1 MQRISWPLLALAVV
15 LLAGG
20 LLIGLRLSGGGWPVE
35 SLPTFEPDEPLQ
47 ALSAVAIE
55 IGSEAGNARL
65 QLAVGEESRL
75 WVETE
80 LEDGSQRR
88 DAPVVWSSSNPQVA
102 AIGPDGTLLAHSPG
116 RATVRADLSPL
127 SAEIEVTVDG

>member
-1 MQRISWPLLALAVV
+1 MQRISWPLTALAVV

-20 LLIGLRLSGGGWPVE
+20 LLIGLRLSGSGWPVE
-35 SLPTFEPDEPLQ
+35 PTPASQPDGPPQ
-47 ALSAVAIE
+47 ALAAVAIE
-55 IGSEAGNARL
+55 IGSEAGNARV
-65 QLAVGEESRL
+65 QLAVGEEFRL

-102 AIGPDGTLLAHSPG
+102 AISPDGTLLAHSRG
-116 RATVRADLSPL
+116 QATVRADLSPL